1 MSRNRELEIDP
12 DASFDYDEWEEEHL
26 PPAEEQKYPYE
37 DYEPFDV
44 EVCEIV
50 TKNVT
55 VFAKDKKSAK
65 EYVNDYL
72 EHIDMGKDVDKYM
85 KLVTVAHPSE
95 SECEITVPLWWYGK
109 EDEGN

>member
-1 MSRNRELEIDP
+1 MSRNRELEIEP
-12 DASFDYDEWEEEHL
+12 DASFDYDEWEEHL
-26 PPAEEQKYPYE
+26 PPAEEHKDPYE

-65 EYVNDYL
+65 EYVSDCL
-72 EHIDMGKDVDKYM
+72 EHIDMRNDIDDYM
-85 KLVTVAHPSE
+85 KIVTVAHPSE
-95 SECEITVPLWWYGK
+95 SECEMTVPLWWYGK
-109 EDEGN
+109 ENEG